1 MRAGFFFV
9 PGQLFTTMHNGSL
22 EVEERRRRTRRG
34 QKPGVDEEGI
44 HRLYV
49 CMCVGERMRACVCM
63 CVQRYA
69 RYAGA
74 YVGYSEAR

>member
-22 EVEERRRRTRRG
+22 EVEERRRG

-44 HRLYV
+44 DCTRV
-49 CMCVGERMRACVCM
+49 CVRARARRC
-63 CVQRYA
+63 A

>member
-44 HRLYV
+44 HILYV
-49 CMCVGERMRACVCM
+49 CVCG
-63 CVQRYA
+63 CDAQRYA
-69 RYAGA
+69 RYAGV